1 MDPLLEMR
9 LLYKTMRLIKRRFDI
24 LYTNL
29 DQDNNNT

>member
-24 LYTNL
+24 LYANL

>member
-9 LLYKTMRLIKRRFDI
+9 LLYKTMRLIKRRFEI